1 MKHKILRNILLW
13 IGIVPFV
20 LPVLVG
26 IYKINSEPWT
36 MPDWMILYSFLYW
49 PTYLIGAALIITAVV
64 LYRKERKKQKNGK
77 TQP

>member
-26 IYKINSEPWT
+26 IYKISIESWT
-36 MPDWMILYSFLYW
+36 MSDWLILYSFLYW
-49 PTYLIGAALIITAVV
+49 PTYFIGAVLIVIAVV
-64 LYRKERKKQKNGK
+64 LYRKERKKQNTETK
-77 TQP
+77 QP

>member
-1 MKHKILRNILLW
+1 MKHKILRNILLR

-26 IYKINSEPWT
+26 IYKINSESWT
-36 MPDWMILYSFLYW
+36 IPDWLILYSFLYW
-49 PTYLIGAALIITAVV
+49 PTYLIGAALIIAAVV